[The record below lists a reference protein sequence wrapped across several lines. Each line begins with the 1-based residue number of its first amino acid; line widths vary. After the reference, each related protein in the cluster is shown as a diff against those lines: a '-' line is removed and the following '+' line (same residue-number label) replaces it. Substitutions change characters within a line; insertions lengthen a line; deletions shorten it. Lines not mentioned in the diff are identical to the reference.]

1 MHLTVRGHRI
11 RLKLIKR
18 WIARHLNVIRKW
30 FFFWIIYT
38 ENELFLMH
46 RFLFFFSFVSHANQI
61 AECTLAPFVSGST
74 SEKIP
79 FVFLPLHGQI
89 IHPSKEINFQ
99 GKCYARLSTVWV
111 QRACRCPWND
121 NLTFSSSLSSSNQNS
136 WCIILSFKN
145 LFALP
150 ASRIRENYKLIL
162 SEQQEEDWLSQLSVS
177 QPDTAEMINV
187 TCFSFLSSSS
197 LSISL
202 LRVRIVDLSS
212 NAFHRTAKRTHN

>member
-1 MHLTVRGHRI
+1 
-11 RLKLIKR
+11 
-18 WIARHLNVIRKW
+18 
-30 FFFWIIYT
+30 
-38 ENELFLMH
+38 MH

-99 GKCYARLSTVWV
+99 GKCYARLATVWV

-121 NLTFSSSLSSSNQNS
+121 NLTFSSSLSWSNQNS

-177 QPDTAEMINV
+177 QPDTAEMDKRYLFLIPLI
-187 TCFSFLSSSS
+187 FLSLY
-197 LSISL
+197 LSFARSHCWSFIECVSP
-202 LRVRIVDLSS
+202 
-212 NAFHRTAKRTHN
+212 HRQTYT